1 MLDAFLSC
9 LKIRCSAYKTSISY
23 ADGKMRRTANAPA
36 IIRNCKILLCLFAE
50 LRINSFYGELICT
63 QMRDC
68 RLTNPQV
75 AYKSVRY
82 FHFTLRR
89 DGDAFYLIRKSEILN
104 RLFAEL
110 RIISFDDELICT
122 QIRDCRLTNPQA
134 AYKTARFFHFA
145 LRRDGGAFYFIRKSE
160 ILNRLFADS
169 LINYF

>member
-9 LKIRCSAYKTSISY
+9 LKMRCSAYKTSISY

-36 IIRNCKILLCLFAE
+36 IIHNCKILLCLFAE

-63 QMRDC
+63 QMRDY

-89 DGDAFYLIRKSEILN
+89 DGFAGTETPSILYAKT
-104 RLFAEL
+104 RFC
-110 RIISFDDELICT
+110 RIFSLS
-122 QIRDCRLTNPQA
+122 
-134 AYKTARFFHFA
+134 AYKSVRFFHFKPC
-145 LRRDGGAFYFIRKSE
+145 RDGGAFYFIRKSE